1 MTAAEAYS
9 NGLVTRVF
17 PDEQFENEIKGVA
30 DRLASLPPKVYY
42 SIDSNNGNISMNS
55 CLRHTQITI

>member
-30 DRLASLPPKVYY
+30 DRLASLPPKV
-42 SIDSNNGNISMNS
+42 
-55 CLRHTQITI
+55 